1 MVDWGAL
8 GQVIWIAFAA
18 SLTLALAFT
27 SGVILVGDDRSVTLR
42 RVAGFAL
49 LGLCV
54 AITAFALYVL
64 FNK

>member
-27 SGVILVGDDRSVTLR
+27 GGVVLIGEDRTWSAR
-42 RVAGFAL
+42 RVGGIAL
-49 LGLCV
+49 LGVCLAMV
-54 AITAFALYVL
+54 AFALYVL
-64 FNK
+64 FDK